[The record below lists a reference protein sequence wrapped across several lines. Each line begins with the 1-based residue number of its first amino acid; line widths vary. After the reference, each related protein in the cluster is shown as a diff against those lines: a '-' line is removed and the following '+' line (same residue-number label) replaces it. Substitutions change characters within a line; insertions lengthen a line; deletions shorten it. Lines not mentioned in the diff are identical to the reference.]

1 MKAIAKFRKDL
12 TAGHVCLGAYITLL
26 DPLVCDALGD
36 SVDFFWIDM
45 EHTSMS
51 AAALNGHLLAARA
64 RSVPVLVRVRGSQ
77 TPFIKFVLDAGAD
90 GIIVPQVV
98 SAEEVSHVVS
108 DCRYP
113 PVGRRGYG
121 PKIHSNYGRD
131 NEDREY
137 VERANKNVFVVAQ
150 IENLEALEAIDDI
163 VAVAGLDSVVLGP
176 WDLSASLGMLGEV
189 EHPRVLDAM
198 QTIISK
204 ARDAG
209 LFVGA
214 GLGPDPDYA
223 CLMAKYGVQWM
234 GIGGDYSYLIN
245 YVDQT
250 FSSIRTRL
258 GETTEA
264 EQQS

>member
-1 MKAIAKFRKDL
+1 MEAIAKFRKAL
-12 TAGHVCLGAYITLL
+12 TAGRVCLGAYITLL
-26 DPLVCDALGD
+26 DPLVSDALGD

-45 EHTSMS
+45 EHTPMS

-98 SAEEVSHVVS
+98 SAEEVRHVVS

-121 PKIHSNYGRD
+121 PRIPSNYGRD
-131 NEDREY
+131 DGKEY
-137 VERANKNVFVVAQ
+137 IERANKNVFVVAQ
-150 IENLEALEAIDDI
+150 IENLEALGAIDDI

-176 WDLSASLGMLGEV
+176 GDLSASLGMLGEV
-189 EHPRVLDAM
+189 EHPRVLDAL

-204 ARDAG
+204 ARGAG

-214 GLGPDPDYA
+214 GLGSDPDYA

-234 GIGGDYSYLIN
+234 GIGSDYGYLIN

-258 GETTEA
+258 GETR
-264 EQQS
+264 

>member
-1 MKAIAKFRKDL
+1 MKAIAKFREDL
-12 TAGHVCLGAYITLL
+12 TAGRVCLGAYITLL
-26 DPLVCDALGD
+26 DPLVSDALGD

-45 EHTSMS
+45 EHTPMS

-98 SAEEVSHVVS
+98 SAEEVRHVVS

-121 PKIHSNYGRD
+121 PRIPSNYGRD
-131 NEDREY
+131 DGKEY
-137 VERANKNVFVVAQ
+137 IERANKNVFVVAQ

-176 WDLSASLGMLGEV
+176 GDLSASLGMLGEV
-189 EHPRVLDAM
+189 EHPRVLDAL

-204 ARDAG
+204 ARGAG

-214 GLGPDPDYA
+214 GLGSDPDYA

-234 GIGGDYSYLIN
+234 GIGSDYGYLIN

-258 GETTEA
+258 GETR
-264 EQQS
+264 